1 MEHLSVSADSALVAL
16 LRVHSLEGVEVSPL
30 SCARAGPPGDPWV
43 FNSQVILG
51 IPSSPS
57 TEPSGHCHVY
67 CVLGILTLRSLRMG
81 GPSSLQDTR
90 CCPLQGGDVDGC
102 SWKALAVRGWTGA
115 AVGGPW
121 RGPGSAA
128 PASFIPADSR
138 SFLLQYE
145 KDELSCEMLALAAP
159 QPAADSLSEAG

>member
-1 MEHLSVSADSALVAL
+1 MAL
-16 LRVHSLEGVEVSPL
+16 LSVHSLEGVEVLPL
-30 SCARAGPPGDPWV
+30 SWARAGPPGDPWV

-67 CVLGILTLRSLRMG
+67 CVLGDSHSRLLRMD
-81 GPSSLQDTR
+81 GPSGLQYTQ
-90 CCPLQGGDVDGC
+90 CCPLQGGGLEGC
-102 SWKALAVRGWTGA
+102 SWKALAVRGWTRA
-115 AVGGPW
+115 AAGGPW

-128 PASFIPADSR
+128 PASPIPADAR

-145 KDELSCEMLALAAP
+145 EDELSCEMLALATP
-159 QPAADSLSEAG
+159 QPAADSPSEAG